1 MLLLMLLTA
10 CALLYG
16 TSRIFTQNA
25 RVPAMARLP
34 QARVMRAR
42 RR

>member
-25 RVPAMARLP
+25 LVPALARSP
-34 QARVMRAR
+34 QSRVMRPR

>member
-1 MLLLMLLTA
+1 MLLLMLFTG

-16 TSRIFTQNA
+16 TSRVLTRNA

-34 QARVMRAR
+34 REQATRPGCR
-42 RR
+42 